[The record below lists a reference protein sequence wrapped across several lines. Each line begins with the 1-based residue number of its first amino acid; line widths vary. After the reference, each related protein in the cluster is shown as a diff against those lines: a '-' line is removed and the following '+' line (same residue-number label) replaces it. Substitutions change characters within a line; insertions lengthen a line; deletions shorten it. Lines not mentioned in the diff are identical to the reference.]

1 MHRLR
6 CVVVPQRQGLEPL
19 ASGRDPGP
27 VPVLRGLG
35 FDLERALD
43 LQELWRDL
51 ASARLELGFD
61 QVSVSVLLELGFD
74 RVSASVH
81 QALGFD
87 PGCASTRRT

>member
-6 CVVVPQRQGLEPL
+6 CVVVPQRQGLEPPE
-19 ASGRDPGP
+19 SGRDPGP
-27 VPVLRGLG
+27 GPVLRGLG

-61 QVSVSVLLELGFD
+61 PVS
-74 RVSASVH
+74 VSASVH
-81 QALGFD
+81 QGLGFD